1 MPIAQNSATMMP
13 MPMPNP
19 DAGFGWLA
27 GQGRAQMS
35 IWQQLS
41 ATGSPPEETPACEET
56 GRKETREAAD
66 GSSGNAMCLE
76 RRREGG
82 GPGGRSRRARPT
94 VRFQA
99 EREVGPSV
107 GKTCLETRARRPESS
122 RARVGGEIA
131 RAVAH
136 ELCAGALASSG
147 SPRARSRSERPRRS
161 PRDEIA
167 TDWNRIDETYQSFEE
182 PFDGLVGQ
190 ASGVRALREC
200 EGHEGHEKDHGGSA
214 HGYVRRDECA
224 SEARGGG
231 VQM

>member
-1 MPIAQNSATMMP
+1 MPRAKEGGRWPRGEILVAPDRRFGSKRNARLGPRLEKRVSKRARDVPSHRERASAARSLALSRTNSA
-13 MPMPNP
+13 
-19 DAGFGWLA
+19 
-27 GQGRAQMS
+27 
-35 IWQQLS
+35 
-41 ATGSPPEETPACEET
+41 PA
-56 GRKETREAAD
+56 R
-66 GSSGNAMCLE
+66 
-76 RRREGG
+76 
-82 GPGGRSRRARPT
+82 
-94 VRFQA
+94 
-99 EREVGPSV
+99 
-107 GKTCLETRARRPESS
+107 
-122 RARVGGEIA
+122 
-131 RAVAH
+131 
-136 ELCAGALASSG
+136 
-147 SPRARSRSERPRRS
+147 SPRAGHLERARDGERPRRS